1 MQSIMKKTTAP
12 VMLLIVALA
21 GVVAYQSFAIRQD
34 DAAGA
39 RPAPTQPPLV
49 VWIDFG
55 RVFDNVRDLVD
66 GEQDL
71 EAIRVTF
78 ENRRQALDEEV
89 KRLERELLLL
99 EKGSKEYKAAEQQL
113 LDTVVELSA
122 QIEFTKTKLGFERMM
137 IRKRMFERAR
147 DESAKFADANGYHY
161 VLVSDAGFPVEPGT
175 EVQVM
180 LDIANRRIMFAHP
193 DYDVTEEFIKWMNAA
208 P

>member
-21 GVVAYQSFAIRQD
+21 GVVAYQSFAIMQD

-78 ENRRQALDEEV
+78 ENRRQALDELRPSEV
-89 KRLERELLLL
+89 
-99 EKGSKEYKAAEQQL
+99 AASRQL
-113 LDTVVELSA
+113 RS
-122 QIEFTKTKLGFERMM
+122 RHC
-137 IRKRMFERAR
+137 
-147 DESAKFADANGYHY
+147 S
-161 VLVSDAGFPVEPGT
+161 
-175 EVQVM
+175 
-180 LDIANRRIMFAHP
+180 
-193 DYDVTEEFIKWMNAA
+193 
-208 P
+208 